1 MRIARVIA
9 IVAVVLMVAGLVLGT
24 GCGGGGG
31 PQGAKITLSDAPVLL
46 DLSPLLTAR
55 FEHLDAASE
64 GMSNEDMGLGPTFI
78 SPEPYQMIYG
88 FIEIVET
95 LTQRY
100 AQDAVYRDE
109 QQIRNLVYRGL
120 KEGAASQGYE
130 LSESEVEI
138 DITYPNIADLAVLG
152 EGRVS
157 MYASYGFDM
166 LIFRSNEVYVYLY
179 SLDLSPE
186 RQLLAP
192 IATEIAHRISM
203 FSQTL
208 SQLQTETSE
217 ERLNRIREKAG
228 LPPL

>member
-24 GCGGGGG
+24 GCGRGGG
-31 PQGAKITLSDAPVLL
+31 PHGAKITLSDAPVLL
-46 DLSPLLTAR
+46 DLSPLLPAR

-64 GMSNEDMGLGPTFI
+64 GMSNEDMGLGPTASEVELFI

-109 QQIRNLVYRGL
+109 QQVRNLVYQGL

-152 EGRVS
+152 EGRVT

-186 RQLLAP
+186 RQQLAP

-203 FSQTL
+203 FS
-208 SQLQTETSE
+208 
-217 ERLNRIREKAG
+217 
-228 LPPL
+228 